1 MEREARYAVVGLFA
15 LVAIALAI
23 GFVWW
28 YSGASDRR
36 EFARYEIH
44 FFGSVSGLSQGSP
57 VRYLGVDVGRV
68 EKLGVDPNNPRRVKI
83 VAEIDETAPISGA
96 TEARL
101 GLLGLTGLLYIDLR
115 EDPRR
120 TASTP
125 LAQGDRYPVIRSRK
139 GDIEAFLERLP
150 DAITRAAKVMERV
163 EKLLS
168 QENTE
173 AVRQSLASIREAT
186 GELPALAR
194 NASTL
199 ATELRQTAQEVT
211 ALSQKVGTVVD
222 ESRPDLTAALGSV
235 RAAAERLAATAASLD
250 RIVSGNEG
258 HLSRLAGSGGG
269 DLQQLLIEVRQTSV
283 EVRALARQL
292 RENPSALIRE
302 RQDSGVELP
311 Q

>member
-1 MEREARYAVVGLFA
+1 LEREARYAVVGLFA
-15 LVAIALAI
+15 LAAIALAI

-28 YSGASDRR
+28 YSDAGDRR
-36 EFARYEIH
+36 EYARYEIH

-68 EKLGVDPNNPRRVKI
+68 EKLGVDPDNPRRVKI
-83 VAEIDETAPISGA
+83 VAEIDSTAPISGA

-125 LAQGDRYPVIRSRK
+125 LAQGERYPVIRSRK

-173 AVRQSLASIREAT
+173 AVRQSLASIRDAT

-211 ALSQKVGTVVD
+211 VLSQKVGTLVD

-235 RAAAERLAATAASLD
+235 RTAAERLSATSASLE
-250 RIVSGNEG
+250 RIVSGNESA
-258 HLSRLAGSGGG
+258 LSRIAGSGGG
-269 DLQQLLIEVRQTSV
+269 DLQQLLIEVRDASA
-283 EVRALARQL
+283 EVRSLARQL
-292 RENPSALIRE
+292 RENPSALLRE
-302 RQDSGVELP
+302 REDSGVELP

>member
-1 MEREARYAVVGLFA
+1 LEREARYAVVGLFA
-15 LVAIALAI
+15 LAAIALAI

-28 YSGASDRR
+28 YSDAGDRR
-36 EFARYEIH
+36 EYARYEIH

-68 EKLGVDPNNPRRVKI
+68 EKLGVDPDNPRRVKI
-83 VAEIDETAPISGA
+83 VAEIDSTAPISGA

-125 LAQGDRYPVIRSRK
+125 LAQGERYPVIRSRK

-173 AVRQSLASIREAT
+173 AVRQSLASIRDAT

-211 ALSQKVGTVVD
+211 VLSQKVGTLVD

-235 RAAAERLAATAASLD
+235 RTAAERLSATSASLE

-258 HLSRLAGSGGG
+258 ALSRIAGSGGG
-269 DLQQLLIEVRQTSV
+269 DLQQLLIEVRDASA
-283 EVRALARQL
+283 EVRSLARQL
-292 RENPSALIRE
+292 RENPSALLRE
-302 RQDSGVELP
+302 REDSGVELP

>member
-15 LVAIALAI
+15 LAAIALAI

-28 YSGASDRR
+28 YSDAGDRR
-36 EFARYEIH
+36 EYARYEIH

-68 EKLGVDPNNPRRVKI
+68 EKLGVDPDNPRRVKI
-83 VAEIDETAPISGA
+83 VAEIDSTAPISGA

-125 LAQGDRYPVIRSRK
+125 LAQGERYPVIRSRK

-173 AVRQSLASIREAT
+173 AVRQSLASIRDAT

-211 ALSQKVGTVVD
+211 VLSQKVGTLVD

-235 RAAAERLAATAASLD
+235 RTAAERLSATSASLE

-258 HLSRLAGSGGG
+258 ALSRIAGSGGG
-269 DLQQLLIEVRQTSV
+269 DLQQLLIEVRDASA
-283 EVRALARQL
+283 EVRSLARQL
-292 RENPSALIRE
+292 RENPSALLRE
-302 RQDSGVELP
+302 REDSGVELP

>member
-28 YSGASDRR
+28 YSGAGDRR

>member
-15 LVAIALAI
+15 LVAIALAF

-28 YSGASDRR
+28 YSDAGDRR
-36 EFARYEIH
+36 EYARYEIH
-44 FFGSVSGLSQGSP
+44 FFGSVSGLAQGSP

-68 EKLGVDPNNPRRVKI
+68 EKLQVNPDNPRRVKI
-83 VAEIDETAPISGA
+83 LVEIDSTAPISGA

-120 TASTP
+120 VASTP
-125 LAQGDRYPVIRSRK
+125 LVQGDRYPVIRSRK
-139 GDIEAFLERLP
+139 GDIEAFMERLP
-150 DAITRAAKVMERV
+150 DAIGKAARVMERV
-163 EKLLS
+163 EKLLN
-168 QENTE
+168 QENLE

-186 GELPALAR
+186 GELPALSR

-199 ATELRQTAQEVT
+199 ATELRRTAADVS
-211 ALSQKVGTVVD
+211 ALSRQIGGVLD
-222 ESRPDLTAALGSV
+222 ESRPDLAAALASV
-235 RAAAERLAATAASLD
+235 RAASDRLSGTAASLE

-258 HLSRLAGSGGG
+258 ALSQLAGSGGA
-269 DLQQLLIEVRQTSV
+269 DLQQLMLEVRDASA

-292 RENPSALIRE
+292 RENPSALLRE
-302 RQDSGVELP
+302 QPETGVELP